1 MKAFSFLPVLLAIL
15 AALPLRAVP
24 TDSAAVPANP
34 MDSVEIGLLTC
45 APHDEV
51 YSLYGHTALRCHN
64 LHSGEDLVFNYGIY
78 NFKKPHFV
86 LRFVFGLTD
95 YELGVAPTLPFC
107 NYYAQWGSQVTEQVL
122 DLTGAEKQRLVEALR
137 TNYLPQ
143 NRVYRYN
150 FFYDN
155 CSTRPRDMLERCID
169 GEVVYAPR
177 PDYAPSFRQMV
188 GTCTEGSHW
197 ATFGNDIL
205 LGVKADLATTQR
217 EQQFLPANLRHDIDR
232 AVVVRDGV
240 SRPLV
245 KERRELVPAGVQ
257 TTSTVFPLRPIV
269 CALLLLAVSL
279 VVFGYE
285 QMRHTV
291 VRWFDVLLMVAAG
304 LAGCIL
310 FVMLF
315 SQHPTTSTNLQ
326 LLLLNPLPLLFVWQ
340 VVRGRRSRWFTISLC
355 LTIAFLVCALWQDYA
370 EGLEVVAV
378 CLLLRYIR
386 HAHDK

>member
-1 MKAFSFLPVLLAIL
+1 MKQFSLLSVLLMVL
-15 AALPLRAVP
+15 AALPLHALP
-24 TDSAAVPANP
+24 TDSVAAPADP
-34 MDSVEIGLLTC
+34 MESVEIGLLTC
-45 APHDEV
+45 SPHDEV
-51 YSLYGHTALRCHN
+51 YSLYGHTALRCRN
-64 LHSGEDLVFNYGIY
+64 VRSGEDLVFNYGIY

-95 YELGVAPTLPFC
+95 YELGVAPTKPFC
-107 NYYAQWGSQVTEQVL
+107 KYYEQWGSQVTEQVL
-122 DLTGAEKQRLVEALR
+122 DLTSAEKQRLIQALR

-155 CSTRPRDMLERCID
+155 CSTRPRDMLERCLD
-169 GEVVYAPR
+169 GEVRYAPR
-177 PDYAPSFRQMV
+177 PDYALTFRQMA
-188 GTCTEGSHW
+188 GLCTEGSPW

-217 EQQFLPANLRHDIDR
+217 EQQFLPANLRHDFDR
-232 AVVVRDGV
+232 ATVVRGGQ

-245 KERRELVPAGVQ
+245 KERRLLVPAGIQ
-257 TTSTVFPLRPIV
+257 TTSSAFPLRPMV

-279 VVFGYE
+279 ALFAYE
-285 QMRHTV
+285 QLRRTV

-326 LLLLNPLPLLFVWQ
+326 LLLLNPLPLFFVWT
-340 VVRGRRSRWFTISLC
+340 VARGRRSRWFAISLC
-355 LTIAFLVCALWQDYA
+355 LTVAFLVGALWQDYA
-370 EGLEVVAV
+370 EGLEVVAI
-378 CLLLRYIR
+378 CFLLRYIR